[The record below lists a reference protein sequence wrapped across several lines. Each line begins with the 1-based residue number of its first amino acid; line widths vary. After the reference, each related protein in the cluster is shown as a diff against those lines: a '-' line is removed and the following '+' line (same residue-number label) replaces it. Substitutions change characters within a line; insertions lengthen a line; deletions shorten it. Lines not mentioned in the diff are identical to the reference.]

1 MKKQKK
7 QSPRNYRI
15 ITDLPAMLAHVLQA
29 GRFKKVS
36 KKSPKLLERLKIEAL
51 VFLYV
56 VTIFSILI
64 LAFNLFT
71 NLQRQK
77 EINFQREKIQ
87 SEIKLWQDVADKF
100 KNYKEAYYQLA
111 VLEYELGEIEKAKF
125 YISKSLYLDPNFDK
139 AKELKKILNT
149 Y

>member
-1 MKKQKK
+1 MKK
-7 QSPRNYRI
+7 
-15 ITDLPAMLAHVLQA
+15 L
-29 GRFKKVS
+29 
-36 KKSPKLLERLKIEAL
+36 KLEAL

-64 LAFNLFT
+64 LCFNLLT
-71 NLQRQK
+71 NLQKQK

-111 VLEYELGEIEKAKF
+111 VLEYKLGEIEKSKF
-125 YISKSLYLDPNFDK
+125 YIEKSLYLDPSFDK
-139 AKELKKILNT
+139 ARELKKILNT

>member
-1 MKKQKK
+1 MAKVKQTK
-7 QSPRNYRI
+7 QSPRNYRT
-15 ITDLPAMLAHVLQA
+15 ITE
-29 GRFKKVS
+29 RFKKFNRKYS
-36 KKSPKLLERLKIEAL
+36 LLKKLKLEAL

-64 LAFNLFT
+64 LCFNLLT
-71 NLQRQK
+71 NLQKQK

-111 VLEYELGEIEKAKF
+111 VLEYKLGEIEKSKF
-125 YISKSLYLDPNFDK
+125 YIEKSLYLDPSFDK
-139 AKELKKILNT
+139 ARELKKILNT